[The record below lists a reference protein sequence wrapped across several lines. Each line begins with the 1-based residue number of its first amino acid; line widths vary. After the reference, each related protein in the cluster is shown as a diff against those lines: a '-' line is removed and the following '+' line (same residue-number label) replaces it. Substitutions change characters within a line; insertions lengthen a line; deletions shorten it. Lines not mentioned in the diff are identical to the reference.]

1 MTGSGNH
8 VVGKSGC
15 AGCNGSVV
23 DVNDL
28 PTGADAG
35 IVLLCGWSFSDKST
49 VAANLAGDLGKV
61 VDGIERKAASWLA
74 TRPAAQS
81 CGERQP
87 LTRQGYA
94 AIVAQ

>member
-1 MTGSGNH
+1 MANRAALGAMAVWS
-8 VVGKSGC
+8 SERSSDC
-15 AGCNGSVV
+15 
-23 DVNDL
+23 
-28 PTGADAG
+28 ADAG

-61 VDGIERKAASWLA
+61 VDEIERKAASWLA

-94 AIVAQ
+94 AIVSQ